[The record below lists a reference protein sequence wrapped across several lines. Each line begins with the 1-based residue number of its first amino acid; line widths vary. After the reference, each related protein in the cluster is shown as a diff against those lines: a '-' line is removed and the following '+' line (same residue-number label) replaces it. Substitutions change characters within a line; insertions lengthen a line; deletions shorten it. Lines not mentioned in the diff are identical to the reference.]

1 MAAVAVSALPPLR
14 LLLAVLAPEVLLGA
28 FAAKSFGRCLF
39 KASSTLAAFRAFK
52 FIPLLA
58 ADGWENFDVEGVAEV
73 AVAFPFPFPF
83 AVAVA
88 VADAAFIA
96 LASPPSDLPPTPL
109 LIATAADHFK
119 SAAGLGTGAGRKLAI
134 VGTPDD
140 DDTDELVRSL

>member
-1 MAAVAVSALPPLR
+1 MREVAVVAVSAPPPLR
-14 LLLAVLAPEVLLGA
+14 LLLAVLALEVLLGA
-28 FAAKSFGRCLF
+28 LAAKSFGRCLF

-58 ADGWENFDVEGVAEV
+58 ADGEDNFEGVAEV
-73 AVAFPFPFPF
+73 AVVVAFPFPF
-83 AVAVA
+83 AVAV
-88 VADAAFIA
+88 VAFTTFA
-96 LASPPSDLPPTPL
+96 PPSTDLFPAPL